1 MGEEK
6 FVQVYKPMQNF
17 FSLHQSTKKYPLFS
31 LQAFVFQLID
41 ELNQL
46 SPDHPPP
53 PSLPRQS
60 SVADRRCITL
70 QIPVHGPMLT
80 SAKSSLC
87 VIYFPL
93 YMYNVSPGNGPLTIV
108 KCKIRLATS
117 SLSLSLSLLNRP
129 NPTVTIFNRSL
140 IRKTQNKTTNCTNL
154 CINIGCI
161 AETILRKEP
170 WHICDLLETPPPS

>member
-46 SPDHPPP
+46 SPPPPPP

-108 KCKIRLATS
+108 KCKIRLATTA
-117 SLSLSLSLLNRP
+117 LSLSLSIPFKPAKSDRN
-129 NPTVTIFNRSL
+129 
-140 IRKTQNKTTNCTNL
+140 
-154 CINIGCI
+154 NI
-161 AETILRKEP
+161 
-170 WHICDLLETPPPS
+170 